1 MAFNIFGK
9 ACAYLHKIS
18 YRMMIL
24 LCNSNM
30 FSVEFDESMFELSFQ
45 EVSEA
50 VHRPFGHQAFKLNF
64 LPKRC

>member
-1 MAFNIFGK
+1 
-9 ACAYLHKIS
+9 
-18 YRMMIL
+18 MMIL

-30 FSVEFDESMFELSFQ
+30 FSVELDESMFELSFQ